1 MVRTCPCHGH
11 GRGSTPRRIV
21 LISTHFVVESKNPNY
36 NIDMNIFVTDNCPVQ
51 SARNLPDKH
60 IVKMPLETCQM
71 LAIIYSDWYY
81 GVGKLYKL
89 DGTPYRT
96 QHGAFRNHPCT
107 QWAAD
112 NEYNLAWLIL
122 HGVALCDE
130 YYQRYGK
137 VHTCYDVICQA
148 QHIYH
153 DCFTIKL
160 TDAAERVDSF
170 TRAMPEDLKYNTRI
184 NTIEAYKY
192 YLNTKP
198 WLATNYLRIP
208 TRKPSF
214 IITPMTTTPNKSD
227 LPVYDFSTTPEQ
239 RANEQAAIDQAIKD
253 AEAAMKAPAASRKQD
268 APAVAKM
275 KAKKLVPAKA
285 KGSKSG
291 RVVGISADE
300 NKFLKELLSLYNNKE
315 MEYNAFI
322 ESNKAAYTK
331 LLDRYNKN

>member
-11 GRGSTPRRIV
+11 GWGSTPHRIV
-21 LISTHFVVESKNPNY
+21 LISKHFVDRIKNPNY
-36 NIDMNIFVTDNCPVQ
+36 NIDMNIFVTDPCPIQ

-81 GVGKLYKL
+81 GVGKLYKK
-89 DGTPYRT
+89 DGTPYATKR
-96 QHGAFRNHPCT
+96 GAFRNHPCT
-107 QWAAD
+107 QWAAASPH
-112 NEYNLAWLIL
+112 NLAWLIR
-122 HGVALCDE
+122 HGYGLCHE
-130 YYQRYGK
+130 YTARYGK
-137 VHTCYDVICQA
+137 EHTCFDVIHQ
-148 QHIYH
+148 
-153 DCFTIKL
+153 
-160 TDAAERVDSF
+160 AERIFHKSFPDQLLSHSSTKVVNF
-170 TRAMPEDLKYNTRI
+170 TRAMPEDIKFDTSI
-184 NTIEAYKY
+184 DTITAYKR

-208 TRKPSF
+208 SRKPSF

-239 RANEQAAIDQAIKD
+239 RANEQAAIDKAIKD
-253 AEAAMKAPAASRKQD
+253 AEAAMKAPAAKRQD
-268 APAVAKM
+268 APAVAKI

-300 NKFLKELLSLYNNKE
+300 NIFLKQLLLDIANNTQYNKDE
-315 MEYNAFI
+315 
-322 ESNKAAYTK
+322 AYTK
-331 LLDRYNKN
+331 LMSRYNKN

>member
-1 MVRTCPCHGH
+1 
-11 GRGSTPRRIV
+11 
-21 LISTHFVVESKNPNY
+21 
-36 NIDMNIFVTDNCPVQ
+36 MNIFVTDHCPIQ

-81 GVGKLYKL
+81 GVGKLYKK
-89 DGTPYRT
+89 DGTPYATAR
-96 QHGAFRNHPCT
+96 GAFRNHPCT

-112 NEYNLAWLIL
+112 NEYHLAWLIR
-122 HGVALCDE
+122 HGYALCTE
-130 YYQRYGK
+130 YALRYDK
-137 VHTCYDVICQA
+137 EHTCFNVIEQA
-148 QHIYH
+148 ERIYH
-153 DCFTIKL
+153 KCFDEPLSVASNKV
-160 TDAAERVDSF
+160 AYF
-170 TRAMPEDLKYNTRI
+170 TRAMPDYIKYNDRI
-184 NTIEAYKY
+184 STIEAYKY

-198 WLATNYLRIP
+198 WLATNYLRLP

-239 RANEQAAIDQAIKD
+239 RANEQAAIDKAIKD
-253 AEAAMKAPAASRKQD
+253 AEAAMKAPAASKKQD

-300 NKFLKELLSLYNNKE
+300 NIFLKQLLLDIANNTQYNKE
-315 MEYNAFI
+315 P
-322 ESNKAAYTK
+322 AYTK
-331 LLDRYNKN
+331 LIDRYNKN

>member
-1 MVRTCPCHGH
+1 
-11 GRGSTPRRIV
+11 
-21 LISTHFVVESKNPNY
+21 
-36 NIDMNIFVTDNCPVQ
+36 MNIFVTDRCPIQ

-71 LAIIYSDWYY
+71 LSIIYSDWYY
-81 GVGKLYKL
+81 GVGKLYKS

-96 QHGAFRNHPCT
+96 SHGAFRKHPCT
-107 QWAAD
+107 IWAAD
-112 NEYNLAWLIL
+112 NQYNLAWLIR
-122 HGVALCDE
+122 HGYGLCHE
-130 YYQRYGK
+130 YTARYGK
-137 VHTCYDVICQA
+137 EHTCFDVIHQ
-148 QHIYH
+148 
-153 DCFTIKL
+153 
-160 TDAAERVDSF
+160 AERIFHKSFPDQLLSHSSTKVVNF
-170 TRAMPEDLKYNTRI
+170 TRAMPEDIKFDK
-184 NTIEAYKY
+184 TIDTITAYKR

-208 TRKPSF
+208 SRKPSF

-291 RVVGISADE
+291 RVVGISAAE
-300 NKFLKELLSLYNNKE
+300 NE
-315 MEYNAFI
+315 
-322 ESNKAAYTK
+322 
-331 LLDRYNKN
+331 

>member
-1 MVRTCPCHGH
+1 
-11 GRGSTPRRIV
+11 
-21 LISTHFVVESKNPNY
+21 
-36 NIDMNIFVTDNCPVQ
+36 MNIFVTNQCPIQ

-71 LAIIYSDWYY
+71 LSIIYSDWYY
-81 GVGKLYKL
+81 GVGKLYKS

-96 QHGAFRNHPCT
+96 AHGAFRKHPCT
-107 QWAAD
+107 QWAA
-112 NEYNLAWLIL
+112 ESYWNLSWLIS
-122 HGVALCDE
+122 HGMALCDE
-130 YYQRYGK
+130 YTARYGK
-137 VHTCYDVICQA
+137 VHSCQSAISEAIVIFEA
-148 QHIYH
+148 AFDFNVDIY
-153 DCFTIKL
+153 K
-160 TDAAERVDSF
+160 DALPMTF
-170 TRAMPEDLKYNTRI
+170 TRAMPEYLKYNDRI

-198 WLATNYLRIP
+198 WLAHNYLRIP
-208 TRKPSF
+208 SRKPSF

-253 AEAAMKAPAASRKQD
+253 AEAAMKAAPAKKQPAPAAQKFKD
-268 APAVAKM
+268 ALVAESIAAKPLIK
-275 KAKKLVPAKA
+275 KAKAPAKA

-300 NKFLKELLSLYNNKE
+300 NVFLKQLLLDIANNTQYNKE
-315 MEYNAFI
+315 P
-322 ESNKAAYTK
+322 AYTK